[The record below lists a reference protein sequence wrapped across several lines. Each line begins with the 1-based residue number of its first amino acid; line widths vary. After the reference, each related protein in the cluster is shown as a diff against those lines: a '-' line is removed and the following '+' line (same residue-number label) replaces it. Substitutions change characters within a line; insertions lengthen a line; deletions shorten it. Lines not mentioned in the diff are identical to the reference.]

1 MGTQDQYPVGVLYGK
16 YKDRTEYLN
25 HHYMLPGLAVELS
38 GSYWDVFLPL
48 QGQNSIVHRALVLQR
63 YVSVLNVKH
72 GSYIVCGNLK
82 FSIMF
87 VTGVLHDREQLS

>member
-1 MGTQDQYPVGVLYGK
+1 MGTQDQYPVGALYGK

-48 QGQNSIVHRALVLQR
+48 QGRNSIVHRAMVLQR
-63 YVSVLNVKH
+63 YASLLNMHHDLRMIYISVAQWLDQSGPQMGFQSVL
-72 GSYIVCGNLK
+72 I
-82 FSIMF
+82 
-87 VTGVLHDREQLS
+87 